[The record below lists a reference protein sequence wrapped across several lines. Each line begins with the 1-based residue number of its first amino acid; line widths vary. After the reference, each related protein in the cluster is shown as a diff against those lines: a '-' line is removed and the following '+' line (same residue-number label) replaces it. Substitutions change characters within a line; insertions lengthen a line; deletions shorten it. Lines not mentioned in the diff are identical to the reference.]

1 MNVNALVRFP
11 HLIGVGAIVALVCG
25 LYLPFLGNPPVF
37 DDQFLFSGH
46 RFLYYATH
54 PFGLELRV
62 PPYFS
67 FAVVQVLSGQMEAHR
82 ILSLAFHIACSL
94 ALYKLLYDLLRA
106 VGWPDP
112 LAPASG
118 AQPQAATWACIGA
131 AAFAVHP
138 VAVYGAGYL
147 VQRTIVL
154 ATLFSLLSL
163 ILFVRGL
170 ERRRQADAI
179 SAALMFSIAVLC
191 KEHSVLL
198 PAVAVLAV
206 PLLSSDRRFGMRYAV
221 LYLSACAPAAIF
233 VALLAKGVIGK
244 VYEPEF
250 DSVAAQIGGS
260 FGDQIVNFP
269 WSMSAVTQAG
279 LFFKYLS
286 LWLWPDT
293 RAMSVDL
300 RVDFLE
306 TWSPGWIA
314 LKIFAFA
321 AFGALGFLFLRR
333 RGRVGLVGFGMLYT
347 WVLFLVE
354 LSTPKIQEPFVLY
367 RSYLWAPGIVLA
379 LAALLNSVPRRA
391 ALAAFSFVCIA
402 LLYQAHDRLVTFS
415 SPLALWKDAIA
426 KFPDKPVPWGSRI
439 LFNLARAYAYDGQ
452 LDKAG
457 EVVERCLARY
467 PDTYD
472 CYFARGAIY
481 LQTEEFDLARTYL
494 DRAISLKPQSGIAH
508 HRLGI
513 VLENLGRIEDAKASY
528 RRASELGYTGAEQE
542 ISRLESPG
550 RGLLPPGKRG
560 PAPRA
565 TREAPE
571 MSSP

>member
-1 MNVNALVRFP
+1 MNVSIFARFP
-11 HLIGVGAIVALVCG
+11 HLIGVGTIVALVCG
-25 LYLPFLGNPPVF
+25 LYVPFLGNPPVF
-37 DDQFLFSGH
+37 DDQFLFSGQ

-106 VGWPDP
+106 VRWPDP
-112 LAPASG
+112 LAPASCT
-118 AQPQAATWACIGA
+118 QPQAATWACIGA

-147 VQRTIVL
+147 IQRSIVL

-170 ERRRQADAI
+170 VRRSYADAI
-179 SAALMFSIAVLC
+179 FAALMFSIAVLC

-198 PAVAVLAV
+198 PAVAVLAA
-206 PLLSSDRRFGMRYAV
+206 PLLMSERRFAIRHAAI
-221 LYLSACAPAAIF
+221 YLVACVPAAIF
-233 VALLAKGVIGK
+233 VVLLQKGVIG
-244 VYEPEF
+244 VAYEPEF
-250 DSVAAQIGGS
+250 GSVAAQIGGS
-260 FGDQIVNFP
+260 FGDQIANFP

-286 LWLWPDT
+286 LWLWPNT
-293 RAMSVDL
+293 QAMSVDI

-306 TWSPGWIA
+306 TWSPGWIV
-314 LKIFAFA
+314 LKISAFA

-333 RGRVGLVGFGMLYT
+333 RGRMGLVGFGMLYT
-347 WVLFLVE
+347 WVFFLVE
-354 LSTPKIQEPFVLY
+354 FSTTRIQEPFVLY
-367 RSYLWAPGIVLA
+367 RSYLWAPGILLA
-379 LAALLNSVPRRA
+379 LVALLNGVPRRA
-391 ALAAFSFVCIA
+391 ALAAFAFVCAA

-415 SPLALWKDAIA
+415 NPLALWKDAIA
-426 KFPDKPVPWGSRI
+426 KVPDKPVPWGSRV
-439 LFNLARAYAYDGQ
+439 LFNLARAYALDGQ
-452 LDKAG
+452 PDKAG
-457 EVVERCLARY
+457 ETVKRCLAQY

-472 CYFARGAIY
+472 CYFARGALY

-494 DRAISLKPQSGIAH
+494 DRAISLKPESGIAH
-508 HRLGI
+508 HRLGL
-513 VLENLGRIEDAKASY
+513 VFENLGRIEDAKASY
-528 RRASELGYTGAEQE
+528 RRASELGYKGAEQE

-550 RGLLPPGKRG
+550 RGLLPPGKRT
-560 PAPRA
+560 PAPKT
-565 TREAPE
+565 TRGAPE

>member
-1 MNVNALVRFP
+1 VSIFVRFA
-11 HLIGVGAIVALVCG
+11 HLIGIGTIVALVCG
-25 LYLPFLGNPPVF
+25 LYLPFLGNPPIF
-37 DDQFLFSGH
+37 DDAFLFSGQ

-54 PFGLELRV
+54 PFGLEPRV

-67 FAVVQVLSGQMEAHR
+67 FAVVQVLSGQMETHR

-106 VGWPDP
+106 VRRPDP
-112 LAPASG
+112 PAPTSG
-118 AQPQAATWACIGA
+118 TQPEAATWACIGA

-170 ERRRQADAI
+170 ERRRHADAI

-191 KEHSVLL
+191 KEHSGLL

-206 PLLSSDRRFGMRYAV
+206 PLLSSDRRFSVRYAV
-221 LYLSACAPAAIF
+221 LYLSACAPAVIL
-233 VALLAKGVIGK
+233 VALLRKGVIGK

-250 DSVAAQIGGS
+250 DSVVAQIGGS

-269 WSMSAVTQAG
+269 WSMSAATQAG

-286 LWLWPDT
+286 LWLWPDI

-314 LKIFAFA
+314 LKISAFA
-321 AFGALGFLFLRR
+321 AFGALGFLLLRR
-333 RGRVGLVGFGMLYT
+333 RGRMGLVGFGMLYT

-354 LSTPKIQEPFVLY
+354 FSATRIQEPFVLY
-367 RSYLWAPGIVLA
+367 RSYLWAPGILLA
-379 LAALLNSVPRRA
+379 LVALLNSVPRRA
-391 ALAAFSFVCIA
+391 ALAAFVFVCAA

-415 SPLALWKDAIA
+415 SPLALWKDAVA

-457 EVVERCLARY
+457 EVVERCLAQY

-494 DRAISLKPQSGIAH
+494 AHAISLKPESGIVH

-513 VLENLGRIEDAKASY
+513 VFENLGRIEDAKAFY
-528 RRASELGYTGAEQE
+528 RRASELGYKGAEQE

-550 RGLLPPGKRG
+550 LGLLPPRKRT
-560 PAPRA
+560 PALRTTQGGA
-565 TREAPE
+565 
-571 MSSP
+571 

>member
-1 MNVNALVRFP
+1 MNMSIFARFP
-11 HLIGVGAIVALVCG
+11 HLIGAGTIVALACG
-25 LYLPFLGNPPVF
+25 LYVPFLGNPPVF
-37 DDQFLFSGH
+37 DDQFLFSGQ

-67 FAVVQVLSGQMEAHR
+67 FAVVQVLSGDMETHR

-106 VGWPDP
+106 VRRPDP
-112 LAPASG
+112 LATASG
-118 AQPQAATWACIGA
+118 KQSQAATWACIGA

-163 ILFVRGL
+163 IVFVRGL
-170 ERRRQADAI
+170 ERRRHADAI

-206 PLLSSDRRFGMRYAV
+206 PLLSSDRRFGIRYAV

-250 DSVAAQIGGS
+250 GSVTAQIGGS

-269 WSMSAVTQAG
+269 WSMSAATQAG

-314 LKIFAFA
+314 LKISAFA
-321 AFGALGFLFLRR
+321 AFGALSFLFLRR

-354 LSTPKIQEPFVLY
+354 LSAPKIQEPFVLY

-379 LAALLNSVPRRA
+379 LAALLNGVPRRA
-391 ALAAFSFVCIA
+391 ALAAFSFVCAA

-457 EVVERCLARY
+457 EVVERCLAQY

-481 LQTEEFDLARTYL
+481 LQTEEFDLARTNL
-494 DRAISLKPQSGIAH
+494 DRAISLKPESGIAH

-513 VLENLGRIEDAKASY
+513 VFENLGRIEDAKAFY
-528 RRASELGYTGAEQE
+528 RRASELGYKGADQE

-550 RGLLPPGKRG
+550 RGLLPPGKRT
-560 PAPRA
+560 PAPRTTQGA
-565 TREAPE
+565 REMP
-571 MSSP
+571 SS